1 MPEGS
6 RGVAVALV
14 SFPVYYFYTRRNL
27 STSNTKLFL
36 SDVLKPGLEENVAFT
51 EIMYGLY
58 IFADNRVHM
67 VV

>member
-1 MPEGS
+1 M
-6 RGVAVALV
+6 ALV

-36 SDVLKPGLEENVAFT
+36 SDVLKPSLEENVAFT

-58 IFADNRVHM
+58 IFTDNRVHM